1 MSLTKEE
8 KEFAREQIQSYKN
21 IINHFQEQID
31 FLEEK
36 IAGKHTL
43 VGSDLVVGV
52 TENVSNYARN
62 KSKGGSNA

>member
-1 MSLTKEE
+1 MALTKEE
-8 KEFAREQIQSYKN
+8 KDFAREQIQSYKN
-21 IINHFQEQID
+21 IINHFQGQIN

-43 VGSDLVVGV
+43 VGGDLVVGV
-52 TENVSNYARN
+52 TENVSNYAVD

>member
-1 MSLTKEE
+1 MALTEEE
-8 KEFAREQIQSYKN
+8 KDFAREQIQSYKN
-21 IINHFQEQID
+21 IINHFQEQIN

-52 TENVSNYARN
+52 TENVPSSSGN
-62 KSKGGSNA
+62 KKNP

>member
-1 MSLTKEE
+1 MSLTEEE

-21 IINHFQEQID
+21 IINHFQEQIN

-52 TENVSNYARN
+52 TENVTNYTGD
-62 KSKGGSNA
+62 KTKGGSNA

>member
-1 MSLTKEE
+1 MALTEEE
-8 KEFAREQIQSYKN
+8 KDFAREQIQSYKN
-21 IINHFQEQID
+21 MINHFQDQIN

-36 IAGKHTL
+36 IAGKYTL

-52 TENVSNYARN
+52 TENVSNYTGD

>member
-1 MSLTKEE
+1 MALTEEE
-8 KEFAREQIQSYKN
+8 KDFAREQIQSYKN
-21 IINHFQEQID
+21 IINHFQEQIS

-52 TENVSNYARN
+52 TENVSSYSGN
-62 KSKGGSNA
+62 KKDS